1 MAAFTLHEDE
11 MEVYFAKVHICRK
24 HGKEE
29 GGRVLL
35 PHYWQYQGE
44 KMGRILSMC

>member
-35 PHYWQYQGE
+35 PHYWQ
-44 KMGRILSMC
+44 